1 MMQPLATKNLKKN
14 SLRRSGGARTVLLR
28 MAADQERADRI
39 RALKESRPDLTWR
52 RIGDHVG
59 VSERS
64 AFEWGKK
71 GGIEYENA
79 KRLAELFD
87 VDADY
92 IWRGAGITAPDLF
105 GADGDD
111 DQDVA
116 AQLSEIRTL
125 LVENNRLLKALAVGP
140 VPLPSGTLG
149 RVLRGEETTPPTET
163 PAQRQQAR
171 DARLSTG

>member
-1 MMQPLATKNLKKN
+1 MMQPLARKNLKKN
-14 SLRRSGGARTVLLR
+14 SLRRGGSARTVLLR

-39 RALKESRPDLTWR
+39 RALKESRPGLTWR

-71 GGIEYENA
+71 GGIEYDNA
-79 KRLAELFD
+79 KKLAELFE

-105 GADGDD
+105 ANQDDGIAGLEERLG
-111 DQDVA
+111 DVETKARPPRRARYTARSVEPRPNARRRTRPCA
-116 AQLSEIRTL
+116 AR
-125 LVENNRLLKALAVGP
+125 R
-140 VPLPSGTLG
+140 
-149 RVLRGEETTPPTET
+149 
-163 PAQRQQAR
+163 PAHR
-171 DARLSTG
+171 

>member
-1 MMQPLATKNLKKN
+1 MMQPLARNNLKKN
-14 SLRRSGGARTVLLR
+14 SLRRSGAARTVLLR

-79 KRLAELFD
+79 VSLAELFEVD
-87 VDADY
+87 VDY
-92 IWRGAGITAPDLF
+92 IWRGATTDTPDLF
-105 GADGDD
+105 ENPDDGIAGLEERLDLIEAKID
-111 DQDVA
+111 LVLA
-116 AQLSEIRTL
+116 ALELTQPDEAPAQVLQAFRD
-125 LVENNRLLKALAVGP
+125 AAV
-140 VPLPSGTLG
+140 
-149 RVLRGEETTPPTET
+149 RAH
-163 PAQRQQAR
+163 AQRQAATPKSPQRRATR
-171 DARLSTG
+171 